1 MIQAKDELT
10 FGVWL
15 RKRRRDLDLTQQ
27 ALADR
32 AGCTRITLRRIEAG
46 TLKPSEHLAETLL
59 KLLGVPSQERKAWI
73 EFARG
78 SADHPEPAQSSQR
91 TNLPSHLTSFI
102 GRKKEIPKIKGA
114 LSKHR
119 LVTLTG
125 SGGIGKSRLSLQV
138 AADLLNIFPD
148 GVWFVELASLSD
160 PNLLPQ
166 TIQNTL
172 GLIEQKN
179 TPPLQILQ
187 EYLKEK
193 KILCVLD
200 NCEHLVEA
208 CATLAFNLLSHTIHL
223 KILASSREALGVQG
237 EFAWRV
243 PSLSV
248 PVTTDKGLD
257 ADQLSQYEAVKL
269 FIERAHLIEPAFTLD
284 ETNASFVARICS
296 RLDGIPLAIEL
307 AAARLKTLSV
317 EQILT
322 RLDDRF
328 SLLTNGARTLPS
340 RHQTLRAAIEW
351 SYISLSENEKTL
363 FRRLAVFSG
372 GWSLEAAE
380 TICSGNG
387 IKQEDVL
394 DLITSL
400 VQKSLIHTSEF
411 RTGVH
416 YEQLETIR
424 QYGQEKFLAS
434 DEVELLRNRHLQY
447 FMELA
452 QRAEPALRS
461 SAQVQ
466 WFNLLEREM
475 SNLRFA
481 IVRAEETDKKA
492 FLQLTSS
499 LWSFFRSLEHKD
511 EGIEWLSKAIAAN
524 KDTPTPLLST
534 AMARLSYLYLYLS
547 LVQER
552 AEDIALTALDLS
564 RQLKDKP
571 AEALALISLAGLE
584 LERMNGKFGAEHTEQ
599 ALGIAQE
606 LKDHWLLST
615 ALIQKGRFTQIKNP
629 VESLVIF
636 EEALKEAQTSG
647 DKRLIY
653 SGLFWMFINILATG
667 QLARAK
673 DIAHQC
679 VLAATEIGDKD
690 GIIYSHNALAG
701 IGLFEEDY
709 ASSKEHAETIIR
721 LSKAYQHNSGLLNGL
736 GSAGLVNLATKNIA
750 QVLELSAEMDRL
762 ILSKGGRLKSD
773 TGFPVFL
780 RIWAYVLE
788 RDLKNARNNA
798 RELIPLYTQDD
809 NVLLSIE
816 YFRVFAAL
824 AYMDGCH
831 ETNII
836 LTSFAKRLHERVA
849 LAFFDYPFMS
859 RLRAEQLAQSRGVLG
874 EDAFHQVWEKGQ
886 KMDLKEAK
894 KYTLE
899 LANPVIS

>member
-10 FGVWL
+10 FGGWL
-15 RKRRRDLDLTQQ
+15 RKRRRELDLTQQ
-27 ALADR
+27 VLADR

-46 TLKPSEHLAETLL
+46 TLKPSGHLAETLL
-59 KLLGVPSQERKAWI
+59 KLLGIPSQERKAWVQ
-73 EFARG
+73 FARG
-78 SADHPEPAQSSQR
+78 IADHPTFAQFLLR
-91 TNLPSHLTSFI
+91 TNLPSLLTSFV
-102 GRKKEIPKIKGA
+102 GRKKEISEVKDA
-114 LSKHR
+114 LFHHR

-138 AADLLNIFPD
+138 AADLLTDFLD
-148 GVWFVELASLSD
+148 GVWFIELASLSD

-166 TIQNTL
+166 TIQNIL

-179 TPPLQILQ
+179 TSPLQTLQ

-193 KILCVLD
+193 KILLVLD

-208 CATLAFNLLSHTIHL
+208 CATVAHTLLSHTTSL

-248 PVTTDKGLD
+248 PDTDKGVE
-257 ADQLSQYEAVKL
+257 ADQLSRYEAVKL
-269 FIERAHLIEPAFTLD
+269 FIERARLIDPQFVLD

-307 AAARLKTLSV
+307 AAARLKTLTV
-317 EQILT
+317 EQIHA

-351 SYISLSENEKTL
+351 SYTSLSENEKTL
-363 FRRLAVFSG
+363 FRRLAVFTG

-400 VQKSLIHTSEF
+400 LQKSLIHTSEF
-411 RTGVH
+411 RPGVR

-434 DEVELLRNRHLQY
+434 DEVEILRNRHLQY
-447 FMELA
+447 FVELA
-452 QRAEPALRS
+452 KRAEPELRS

-466 WFNLLEREM
+466 WFTLLEQEI
-475 SNLRFA
+475 SNLRSA
-481 IVRAEETDKKA
+481 MQWAKETDKTA

-499 LWSFFRSLEHKD
+499 LWLFFRSLEHKD
-511 EGIEWLSKAIAAN
+511 EGIDCLLKAVSVN

-534 AMARLSYLYLYLS
+534 AMARLASLSIYLS
-547 LVQER
+547 IVQDQT
-552 AEDIALTALDLS
+552 EDYALTALDLS
-564 RQLKDKP
+564 RQVRDKP

-584 LERMNGKFGAEHTEQ
+584 LERMTGKFGPEYTEL
-599 ALGIAQE
+599 ALGIARD
-606 LKDHWLLST
+606 LKDSWLIST

-629 VESLVIF
+629 IESVAIF
-636 EEALKEAQTSG
+636 EEALKEAQASG
-647 DKRLIY
+647 DKRLLY
-653 SGLFWMFINILATG
+653 SNLFWMFINILATG

-673 DIAHQC
+673 EIAHQC
-679 VLAATEIGDKD
+679 VLVATEIGDKD
-690 GIIYSHNALAG
+690 GIMYSHNALAG

-709 ASSKEHAETIIR
+709 ESSKEHAETIIR

-736 GSAGLVNLATKNIA
+736 GTAGLVNLATKNIS
-750 QVLELSAEMDRL
+750 QVLELSTEMDRL
-762 ILSKGGRLKSD
+762 ILSKSGRLKSD
-773 TGFPVFL
+773 TGYSVFL
-780 RIWAYVLE
+780 RIWAYILE
-788 RDLKNARNNA
+788 RDLKNARSNA
-798 RELIPLYTQDD
+798 RELIPLYTQND
-809 NVLLSIE
+809 NILLSIE

-831 ETNII
+831 EINIT
-836 LTSFAKRLHERVA
+836 LTSFAKKLHERVA
-849 LAFFDYPFMS
+849 LAYFDYPFMS
-859 RLRAEQLAQSRGVLG
+859 RLRAEQLAQSREALG
-874 EDAFHQVWEKGQ
+874 ADAFNQAWEKGQ
-886 KMDLKEAK
+886 QLDLEEAK

-899 LANPVIS
+899 IANR